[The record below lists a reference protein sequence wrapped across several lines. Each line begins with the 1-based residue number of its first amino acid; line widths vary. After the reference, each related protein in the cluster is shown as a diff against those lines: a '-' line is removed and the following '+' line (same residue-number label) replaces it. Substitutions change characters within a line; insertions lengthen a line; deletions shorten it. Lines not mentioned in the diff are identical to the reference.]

1 MPDRAVLEAEFMRIC
16 RMRGPLWIESVIR
29 PLRLPGAVITVHDIP
44 LPALAALVDLFD
56 SAKEPAHGI

>member
-1 MPDRAVLEAEFMRIC
+1 MRIC